1 MKVLS
6 VKIDDELHKQLKL
19 LAIHQEKTMA
29 EIVMNL
35 VKKRIRNKKRTNTVT
50 LASVCLFRIR
60 NPLTNRNSIF
70 IIKNSDQ
77 NYKENFNNETN

>member
-35 VKKRIRNKKRTNTVT
+35 VKKELETKKEQT
-50 LASVCLFRIR
+50 
-60 NPLTNRNSIF
+60 
-70 IIKNSDQ
+70 Q
-77 NYKENFNNETN
+77 